1 MPVLSCTKLYIDLSI
16 VYDLVAGTKCIKS
29 SYVLSKEKAIELFPM
44 LRKDKL
50 CGAIVY
56 YDGQHNDARMN
67 IAIALTAARL
77 GATVANHVRVVSASS
92 WFLLHEFY
100 LNFLNQFH
108 RSVLQKVKIVK
119 TKKRSLAPVCVTRL
133 LVENGMF
140 EPSALLMQ
148 LGPLPIPFEKWIKKR
163 WAKYALHRL
172 VSTLCCLIT
181 IARQT
186 WVCLILLLRTG
197 VLFSSCRG
205 R

>member
-1 MPVLSCTKLYIDLSI
+1 MVANSLLLVWNQKYKNLMPVLSCTKLYIDLSI

-92 WFLLHEFY
+92 
-100 LNFLNQFH
+100 
-108 RSVLQKVKIVK
+108 
-119 TKKRSLAPVCVTRL
+119 
-133 LVENGMF
+133 
-140 EPSALLMQ
+140 
-148 LGPLPIPFEKWIKKR
+148 
-163 WAKYALHRL
+163 
-172 VSTLCCLIT
+172 
-181 IARQT
+181 
-186 WVCLILLLRTG
+186 
-197 VLFSSCRG
+197 
-205 R
+205 